1 MSRSVNRLLAELK
14 PLPYGNRLE
23 RTAKRAREWAESGE
37 LEAAV
42 GELDAGTPYE
52 RHVAALAALVGRHT
66 DFLAERLAD
75 ADPVVSGYALRALR
89 LLPIPDAAVEAAYDD
104 APSHTRRRL
113 TRAVVAAH
121 RTALAERLVVRL
133 RAEWGEAEAAK
144 LLPVCSAEFVARLV
158 PEVAHAV
165 ESWGRVARRH
175 PDAVLDHA
183 ACELAAQPLHLRTQW
198 WQRHAHAVA
207 VTARTRPERVLTL
220 LERYG
225 PGELPAPLRDR
236 LGALVAADAD
246 RTVRWLVSPDRDRPR
261 YEPLLPRSVL
271 RALVRADR
279 PSLVDLGRHAL
290 ARPDHLAALLKAM
303 PPSRR
308 AGFLDAARAGADPR
322 GDVVLAVLPLL
333 PRERRRAE
341 VRRWVPR
348 GRTEEW
354 LWWEVLE
361 TLAEGRY
368 EEAWPVLTAELG
380 RPDAEERALVWPIL
394 VTAVRRSGERAAVAE
409 LLTLMLRLRNERDP
423 VRAAAL
429 GALADLPPRL
439 FAADDIASLDRI
451 VRDALE
457 ARDSSAA
464 TRAAVRRLAVAVLAA
479 NAAGTASRDGDA
491 ALLAWALRAVERI
504 AGHIAVADLGPLSR
518 TLRRGQEHQ
527 VFDALYPWLRAAC
540 DKADH
545 RLLLALAGALG
556 RRARHMPA
564 LQALLAEAL
573 EYGDDNAFRAA
584 AGLWLDAPATRGER
598 VERILALEPSAAVL
612 PEVRRVLTR
621 HRTDLLD
628 VLIGRKAPYGRFLTP
643 GKRRPLPPLDD
654 VRRWLPHQQETVFAM
669 AERAAADESQ
679 PVLARAAAVRLAVHV
694 PVRGLGFGLR
704 WTALDAGTGS
714 GTGSAHAVPLAE
726 AALGALPYTDRPQDT
741 LPVLLAHAGD
751 DRARVAV
758 YAAGRA
764 ARFAAPSELAGLL
777 AELLDGTRAAKVT
790 GRKEA
795 VRLAA
800 GLLPLREAAALLAAA
815 YRRPG
820 QHPDVQAAVVA
831 FAAGLL
837 AQGATGPAAHDLWS
851 LLAEAVHGA
860 PQSRTALLR
869 TTPWSLPAPHR
880 PHYARLVAEIAA
892 TPTDLE
898 EADDAE
904 PKGPVTPGAASE
916 DRHAPGQD
924 GTATPTDAD
933 DAEAKGP
940 TTPADVRQ
948 DGATPTT
955 GPETGHDARQD
966 SAAPDAVRQD
976 GAAPEAAHDPGQNS
990 TTPDAIEQAGQDG
1003 IGSDAVRSA
1012 VRAAVRELPRWVAY
1026 APEAVGV
1033 LSRAVTDPRVRAT
1046 WAEAAQAVAR
1056 LATSGLPHP
1065 VGGAAPGSLLHGT
1078 VTELTVA
1085 VGRGEYDAGADRD
1098 LPARRRLVQLVHHL
1112 PRPRRSADPARDT
1125 VRPVLTALAALLA
1138 AEPSL
1143 AEPRVWL
1150 LCRLADPEA
1159 GPGLSPDAGG
1169 RLLALADAL
1178 AGRPALAVRT
1188 AAQLR
1193 SDLMGGR
1200 TPERPDVLLDAARRC
1215 AADGGT
1221 AAGLLAVAVL
1231 DGVGVRLRW
1240 PEPWRA
1246 ALRAARRHPD
1256 PDVRDAALEVTVAQ
1270 E

>member
-14 PLPYGNRLE
+14 PLPYGNRLA

-37 LEAAV
+37 LEAVV

-66 DFLAERLAD
+66 DYLAEHLAD

-183 ACELAAQPLHLRTQW
+183 ARELAAQPLHLRTQW

-290 ARPDHLAALLKAM
+290 ARPAHLAALLKAM

-333 PRERRRAE
+333 PRERRWAE

-439 FAADDIASLDRI
+439 FAADDVASLDRI

-479 NAAGTASRDGDA
+479 NAAGTTSRDGDA

-504 AGHIAVADLGPLSR
+504 AGHIAVADLGPLGR

-545 RLLLALAGALG
+545 RLLLALTGALG

-628 VLIGRKAPYGRFLTP
+628 VLIGRKPPYGRFLTP

-704 WTALDAGTGS
+704 WAALDT

-837 AQGATGPAAHDLWS
+837 ARGATGPAAHDLWS

-880 PHYARLVAEIAA
+880 PHYARLVADIA
-892 TPTDLE
+892 
-898 EADDAE
+898 
-904 PKGPVTPGAASE
+904 
-916 DRHAPGQD
+916 
-924 GTATPTDAD
+924 ATPTDAD
-933 DAEAKGP
+933 DAEPKGP
-940 TTPADVRQ
+940 EMP
-948 DGATPTT
+948 
-955 GPETGHDARQD
+955 
-966 SAAPDAVRQD
+966 
-976 GAAPEAAHDPGQNS
+976 GAAPEAA
-990 TTPDAIEQAGQDG
+990 QDG
-1003 IGSDAVRSA
+1003 VGSDAVRSA

-1078 VTELTVA
+1078 VTELIVA
-1085 VGRGEYDAGADRD
+1085 VGRGEYDAEADRD

-1112 PRPRRSADPARDT
+1112 PRPQRSADPARDT

-1193 SDLMGGR
+1193 SDLMSGR
-1200 TPERPDVLLDAARRC
+1200 TPERPDLLLDAARRC

-1256 PDVRDAALEVTVAQ
+1256 SDVRDAALEVTVAH